1 MWLRATDPSSKFNEA
16 LETRQSGTGS
26 WFTSSEVFAKW
37 MHDPNSLL
45 WLHGIPGCGKTVLCS
60 TAIEKVLQSHHPTT
74 QKPVGIAYFYFD
86 FKHQDQQV
94 CEAMLRSLIAQLSL
108 QSIDA
113 FKPVDALYSAC
124 GSGTSQPS
132 LSMILNALKD
142 VAQSFTDVF
151 IFVDALDECKEIA
164 ELLGNVENMV
174 ESKIASL
181 HTLVTS
187 RREKEIEDSMS
198 TLLDDEHKIYIQ
210 STLVK
215 DDIRAYVR
223 GRICKDRK
231 LNKWH
236 KPDIQ
241 AEIEEVLV
249 EKADGM

>member
-1 MWLRATDPSSKFNEA
+1 
-16 LETRQSGTGS
+16 
-26 WFTSSEVFAKW
+26 

-60 TAIEKVLQSHHPTT
+60 TAIERVLQSRNPTT

-86 FKHQDQQV
+86 FKYQDQQV
-94 CEAMLRSLIAQLSL
+94 CDAMLRSLIAQLSL
-108 QSIDA
+108 QSIEA

-124 GSGTSQPS
+124 GSGTSLLS
-132 LSMILNALKD
+132 LPIILKALKD
-142 VAQSFTDVF
+142 TAEKFTDVF
-151 IFVDALDECKEIA
+151 ILVDALDECKELT
-164 ELLGNVENMV
+164 ELLTSLEDMV

-181 HTLVTS
+181 HMLVTS

-198 TLLDDEHKIYIQ
+198 TLLDDEHKICIQ
-210 STLVK
+210 SMLVK

-223 GRICKDRK
+223 GRICNDRK
-231 LNKWH
+231 LKRWQ
-236 KPDIQ
+236 KPEIQ

>member
-1 MWLRATDPSSKFNEA
+1 
-16 LETRQSGTGS
+16 
-26 WFTSSEVFAKW
+26 

-60 TAIEKVLQSHHPTT
+60 TAIERVLQSHDPTT

-86 FKHQDQQV
+86 FKYQNQQV
-94 CEAMLRSLIAQLSL
+94 CDAMLRSLIAQLSL
-108 QSIDA
+108 QSLEA

-124 GSGTSQPS
+124 GSGISQPS
-132 LSMILNALKD
+132 LPMILKALKD
-142 VAQSFTDVF
+142 TAELYTDVF
-151 IFVDALDECKEIA
+151 VLVDALDECKELA
-164 ELLGNVENMV
+164 ELLRNVEDMV

-181 HTLVTS
+181 HMLVTS

-198 TLLDDEHKIYIQ
+198 TLLDAEHRLCVQ

-231 LNKWH
+231 LKKWQ
-236 KPDIQ
+236 KPEIQ
-241 AEIEEVLV
+241 AEIEEILV